1 MARENLCRNPS
12 FAYLLREWA
21 KIAPATVRI
30 GSDTDSWGGY
40 ARQSPQYLAID
51 VPPGTQGPAA
61 APTAVT
67 VAGGQTVAISALVR
81 TSPGLAVAVSP
92 EWTVGGRS
100 VTEKTP
106 ALLAASADG
115 VRPVWAFTAPSGA
128 TAVRLRFEARTTSSA
143 ERGTLP
149 GWVYVDD
156 VLIVAAPTPGEAL
169 EAAAGEFFDGD
180 TPPSRI
186 GYSSRALTHQWTGA
200 RGVSTSREVEADV
213 DMSSLPVAIVG
224 GGQAPRVQ
232 VVIPPAAVPAGA
244 ACYVEGVTD
253 TGFTWTP
260 RGGVWESKG
269 LQRIIGDPLAPINVP
284 IRYRLT
290 TSRGVTVESEPV
302 VRSWGGLSLMTDA
315 AGLKP
320 VNFLW
325 QGTDQRELKLR
336 LTEHEVPGRSTPLVV
351 YAPTMGRGTVS
362 LTARTNLQDTPAMK
376 TLLASPTPVAIFH
389 NPLHCVQCKR
399 GTCDVD
405 PVTLI
410 AVTSAPMERAA
421 RLDAA
426 ERIWQLKGTI
436 VDLPQPN
443 TPLTLSTWNDFDKRR
458 LTWSGLDARRW
469 PWDQFDRTVWQ
480 EDA

>member
-1 MARENLCRNPS
+1 M
-12 FAYLLREWA
+12 
-21 KIAPATVRI
+21 
-30 GSDTDSWGGY
+30 
-40 ARQSPQYLAID
+40 
-51 VPPGTQGPAA
+51 
-61 APTAVT
+61 
-67 VAGGQTVAISALVR
+67 
-81 TSPGLAVAVSP
+81 
-92 EWTVGGRS
+92 
-100 VTEKTP
+100 
-106 ALLAASADG
+106 
-115 VRPVWAFTAPSGA
+115 
-128 TAVRLRFEARTTSSA
+128 RLRFEARTTSAS

-149 GWVYVDD
+149 GWVYADD

-180 TPPSRI
+180 TPPTRI
-186 GYSSRALTHQWTGA
+186 GYSARALAHQWTGA
-200 RGVSTSREVEADV
+200 RGASTSREVEADV

-232 VVIPPAAVPAGA
+232 VVIPPTLVPAGA
-244 ACYVEGVTD
+244 SCYVEGLTD

-269 LQRIIGDPLAPINVP
+269 LQHIIGDPLAPINEP

-320 VNFLW
+320 VNVLW

-336 LTEHEVPGRSTPLVV
+336 VTEHEVPGRATPLVV

-362 LTARTNLQDTPAMK
+362 FTARTNLQDTPAMK
-376 TLLASPTPVAIFH
+376 TLLSSPTPVALFH
-389 NPLHCVQCKR
+389 NPRHCVQCKR
-399 GTCDVD
+399 GVCDVD
-405 PVTLI
+405 PVTLMS
-410 AVTSAPMERAA
+410 VTSASMERAP
-421 RLDAA
+421 RLDVA

-436 VDLPQPN
+436 VGLPQPN
-443 TPLTLSTWNDFDKRR
+443 TSLTLSTWNNFDKCR

-469 PWDQFDRTVWQ
+469 QWDQFDRTIWQ

>member
-30 GSDTDSWGGY
+30 GSDTDSWGGH

-81 TSPGLAVAVSP
+81 TSPGLAAAVSP

-128 TAVRLRFEARTTSSA
+128 TAVRLRFEARTTSAA

-213 DMSSLPVAIVG
+213 DMSSLPVAIVT

-232 VVIPPAAVPAGA
+232 IVIPPAAVPAGA

-253 TGFTWTP
+253 TGFTWIP
-260 RGGVWESKG
+260 RGGVWSSKG
-269 LQRIIGDPLAPINVP
+269 LQHIVGDPLAPINTP

-290 TSRGVTVESEPV
+290 TSRGLTVESEPV
-302 VRSWGGLSLMTDA
+302 VRSWGGLSLMTDT
-315 AGLKP
+315 AGAKP
-320 VNFLW
+320 VNVLW
-325 QGTDQRELKLR
+325 QGTDQRELKPR
-336 LTEHEVPGRSTPLVV
+336 VTEHEVPGRATPLVV

-362 LTARTNLQDTPAMK
+362 LTARTNLQNTAAMK
-376 TLLASPTPVAIFH
+376 TLLASQTPVALFH
-389 NPLHCVQCKR
+389 NPRHCVQCKR

-405 PVTLI
+405 PVTLMS
-410 AVTSAPMERAA
+410 VTSVSMERAP
-421 RLDAA
+421 RLDVA

-443 TPLTLSTWNDFDKRR
+443 TTLTLSTWNDFDKRR
-458 LTWSGLDARRW
+458 LTWSSLDARRW
-469 PWDQFDRTVWQ
+469 PWDQFDRTIWQ